1 MPSQL
6 LASRS
11 RCSRCG
17 ALSALREALACM
29 LRQAACPMLKCPF
42 PATGC
47 PVIVRQCSRRK
58 VHWSR
63 PRLPFRP
70 WRNARAGPPCPST
83 ERKGGRFSLAFALA
97 LLAASPVHAEQ
108 KAVFGDREAHYV
120 VFPSIFL
127 SAEIAQRYG
136 LPRAKDIS
144 ILNLSVLDAAGQGTP
159 AQLAGRTTNLLGQI
173 SPLTFR
179 EIREGQAI
187 YYLAEIRHANR
198 EVLRFALEI
207 KPPEGEAH
215 QLRFQQELFWAE

>member
-42 PATGC
+42 PATAR
-47 PVIVRQCSRRK
+47 PVIVRQCS
-58 VHWSR
+58 
-63 PRLPFRP
+63 
-70 WRNARAGPPCPST
+70 

-198 EVLRFALEI
+198 EVLRFALDI

-215 QLRFQQELFWAE
+215 QLRFQQELFWDE